1 MKLLHDELWQSIGEL
16 ALTSMLYEVSA
27 TPKPGLVD
35 RSNCGAHLDMDF
47 FTFMTSASSLRQFF
61 DSAAETGWRAD
72 SASKNPLSVLH
83 DLMKLGIAGE
93 RHMLRATHGINTH
106 KGMIFSLG
114 LVACAAAFA
123 AHQNTLVPEAVVEEA
138 AMYGRHFFSEKYGT
152 EYSALNS
159 GNAGEIDTS
168 PAAVNARSARL
179 QMRRQNP
186 SPLTRGEEVY
196 VRYGLLGV
204 SGEAAAGFPS
214 VLMIGLPAYRACR
227 EVNMSTNDA
236 LVETLLHL
244 IAKMD
249 DTNILGRH
257 DLSTLRYAQRAAAQ
271 ALTFGG
277 MRTDEGKASI
287 EALDRDFISR
297 WISPGGS
304 ADMLAITHFLYEL
317 PHLLKQG

>member
-1 MKLLHDELWQSIGEL
+1 MKLLHDELWQCIGEL
-16 ALTSMLYEVSA
+16 ALTSMLYEVST

-61 DSAAETGWRAD
+61 DSAAETGWKAG
-72 SASKNPLSVLH
+72 SASRDPLSVLH
-83 DLMKLGIAGE
+83 ALMKLGIAGE
-93 RHMLRATHGINTH
+93 RCMFRATRGVNTH

-114 LVACAAAFA
+114 LVACAAAFVA
-123 AHQNTLVPEAVVEEA
+123 RQNTLAPEAVTETA
-138 AMYGRHFFSEKYGT
+138 AMYGRHFFLKKYGM

-159 GNAGEIDTS
+159 GNTEEIDTS
-168 PAAVNARSARL
+168 PAAVSARNARL
-179 QMRRQNP
+179 QTRRQNT
-186 SPLTRGEEVY
+186 SPVTRGEEVY

-227 EVNMSTNDA
+227 AINMPTNDA

-271 ALTFGG
+271 TLTLGG
-277 MRTDEGKASI
+277 MRTDEGKAAI
-287 EALDRDFISR
+287 EALDRDFINR

-304 ADMLAITHFLYEL
+304 ADILAITHFLYEL